1 MSEEKIVCQI
11 CGGEVHAIKKHLE
24 AAHAADG
31 WDLARYK
38 SEYPDAPI
46 ISDRVRKILDEK
58 AEKDIKHTLKVG
70 KKDTRVAFHEAFNLG
85 SAPEAMTPTGAP
97 INITMLGKH
106 DFEEMVPDIDRNYVY
121 NIGLMKIIL
130 MGMSENMP
138 VYLWGHSGTGKTT
151 AFEEVCART
160 NRPMLRVQHTLNTEE
175 SNILG
180 HMVLR
185 GSETMF
191 KPGPLPLAMK
201 HGWTYLADEYDFGVP
216 HVLSVYQPVLE
227 GKPLVIKEAEG
238 EWRVIRPHPNFR
250 FVATG
255 NTNGVGDESG
265 LYQGTQLQNA
275 ANYERFAIVEKVNYM
290 DKEIETLVL
299 QSQANLHKKDADLL
313 VKFGGKI
320 RTAVDASEMSMSISP
335 RALIHAG
342 KIGTMRGD
350 FVKGLELAYINRLST
365 IDREAARQLA
375 QRLFA

>member
-1 MSEEKIVCQI
+1 MSEDKIVCQI
-11 CGGEVHAIKKHLE
+11 CSAEVHAVKKHID
-24 AAHAADG
+24 AVHASEG
-31 WDLARYK
+31 WTLDKYK
-38 SEYPDAPI
+38 TEYPDAPTISEKVREI
-46 ISDRVRKILDEK
+46 IIAKKLKEESERIDFSDD
-58 AEKDIKHTLKVG
+58 
-70 KKDTRVAFHEAFNLG
+70 DTREPFHEIFALG
-85 SAPEAMTPTGAP
+85 AAPEAMTPTGAA
-97 INITMLGKH
+97 ISITVLGKH
-106 DFEEMVPDIDRNYVY
+106 DHADMVPDVDRKYVY
-121 NIGLMKIIL
+121 NIGLTKIIL

-138 VYLWGHSGTGKTT
+138 TYLWGHSGTGKTS
-151 AFEEVCART
+151 AFEQVCARV
-160 NRPMLRVQHTLNTEE
+160 NRPVLRVQHTLNTEE

-185 GSETMF
+185 GNETSF

-201 HGWTYLADEYDFGVP
+201 YGWVYLADEYDFGVP

-238 EWRVIRPHPNFR
+238 EWRVVRPHPNFR

-275 ANYERFAIVEKVNYM
+275 ANYERFAIVEKVEYM
-290 DKEIETLVL
+290 APEIETLIL

-320 RTAVDASEMSMSISP
+320 RSAVDESSMSMPVSP

-350 FVKGLELAYINRLST
+350 FMKGLHLAYINRLST

-375 QRLFA
+375 QRIFA

>member
-1 MSEEKIVCQI
+1 MGEEKIVCQI
-11 CGGEVHAIKKHLE
+11 CSAEVHAIKKHLVT
-24 AAHAADG
+24 AHKDEG
-31 WDLARYK
+31 WSLEKYK
-38 SEYPDAPI
+38 KKYPDAPV
-46 ISDRVRKILDEK
+46 ISDRVKRILDDK
-58 AEKDIKHTLKVG
+58 AAEKIYKARELGD
-70 KKDTRVAFHEAFNLG
+70 KDSRAPFHEVFELG
-85 SAPEAMTPTGAP
+85 TAPEAMTPSGAP
-97 INITMLGKH
+97 INIAILGKH
-106 DFEEMVPDIDRNYVY
+106 DHQDMVPEIDRNYVY
-121 NIGLMKIIL
+121 NIALTKIIL
-130 MGMSENMP
+130 MGLSESMP
-138 VYLWGHSGTGKTT
+138 VYLWGHAGTGKTS
-151 AFEEVCART
+151 AHEQVAARI
-160 NRPMLRVQHTLNTEE
+160 NRPVLRVQHTLNTEE

-185 GSETMF
+185 GNETMF

-201 HGWTYLADEYDFGVP
+201 HGWIYLADEYDFGVP

-238 EWRVIRPHPNFR
+238 EWRVVKPHPNFR

-290 DKEIETLVL
+290 DAKIETLIL

-313 VKFGGKI
+313 VKFGNKI
-320 RTAVDASEMSMSISP
+320 RKLVDASEMSMPVSP

-350 FVKGLELAYINRLST
+350 FIKGLELAYVNRLST
-365 IDREAARQLA
+365 IDREVARQLA
-375 QRLFA
+375 QRIFA

>member
-1 MSEEKIVCQI
+1 MSEDKIVCQI
-11 CGGEVHAIKKHLE
+11 CSAEVHAIKKHIA
-24 AAHAADG
+24 AAHKDDG
-31 WDLARYK
+31 WTLDKYK
-38 SEYPDAPI
+38 KTYPDSPI
-46 ISDRVRKILDEK
+46 ISAKVQSILNDAAAKKIASAVK
-58 AEKDIKHTLKVG
+58 IG
-70 KKDTRVAFHEAFNLG
+70 DTDTQAPFHEVFGLG
-85 SAPEAMTPTGAP
+85 AAPEAMTPSGAP
-97 INITMLGKH
+97 IGITILGKH
-106 DFEEMVPDIDRNYVY
+106 DQMEMVPEVDTKYVY
-121 NIGLMKIIL
+121 NIGLTKIIL
-130 MGMSENMP
+130 MGLSESMP
-138 VYLWGHSGTGKTT
+138 TYLWGHSGTGKTS
-151 AFEEVCART
+151 AFEQVAAKT
-160 NRPMLRVQHTLNTEE
+160 NRPILRVQHTLNTEE

-185 GSETMF
+185 GQETMF

-238 EWRVIRPHPNFR
+238 EWRVIKPHPNFR

-275 ANYERFAIVEKVNYM
+275 ANYERFAIVEKVEYM
-290 DKEIETLVL
+290 RPEIEILVL
-299 QSQANLHKKDADLL
+299 ESQANLHKKDAGLL
-313 VKFGGKI
+313 VKYGNKI
-320 RTAVDASEMSMSISP
+320 RRLVDASEMSMPISP

-350 FVKGLELAYINRLST
+350 FVKGLELSYINRLST

-375 QRLFA
+375 QRIFA

>member
-1 MSEEKIVCQI
+1 MSEKKIICQI
-11 CGGEVHAIKKHLE
+11 CNAETHVIKKHLD
-24 AAHAADG
+24 AAHASDG
-31 WDLARYK
+31 WNLDKYK
-38 SEYPDAPI
+38 VEFPDAPI
-46 ISDRVRKILDEK
+46 ISERVRKILDDAAAKKLEDEIK
-58 AEKDIKHTLKVG
+58 IGEKDVRI
-70 KKDTRVAFHEAFNLG
+70 AFHEAFGLG
-85 SAPEAMTPTGAP
+85 TAPEAMTPSGKP
-97 INITMLGKH
+97 INITLLGKH
-106 DFEEMVPDIDRNYVY
+106 DFQDMVPDIDKNYVY

-151 AFEEVCART
+151 AFEEVCGRT

-180 HMVLR
+180 HTVLR
-185 GSETMF
+185 GGETMF

-275 ANYERFAIVEKVNYM
+275 ANYERFAIVEKVQYM
-290 DKEIETLVL
+290 EPDIETLVL

-313 VKFGGKI
+313 VKYGNKI
-320 RTAVDASEMSMSISP
+320 RTSVDASEMSMPISP

>member
-1 MSEEKIVCQI
+1 MSEKKIICQI
-11 CGGEVHAIKKHLE
+11 CNAETHVIKKHLE
-24 AAHAADG
+24 AVHESDG
-31 WDLARYK
+31 WDLDKYK
-38 SEYPDAPI
+38 AEYPDAPI
-46 ISDRVRKILDEK
+46 ISDRVRLILDE
-58 AEKDIKHTLKVG
+58 AAA
-70 KKDTRVAFHEAFNLG
+70 KKIEDERKIGDNDTRVAFHEAFVLG
-85 SAPEAMTPTGAP
+85 TAPEAMTPLGKP
-97 INITMLGKH
+97 INITVLGKH
-106 DFEEMVPDIDRNYVY
+106 DHQDMVPDIDKNYVY
-121 NIGLMKIIL
+121 NIALMKIIL

-151 AFEEVCART
+151 AFEEVCGRT

-185 GSETMF
+185 GGETMF

-238 EWRVIRPHPNFR
+238 EWRVVRPHPNFR

-290 DKEIETLVL
+290 VPEIETLVL

-313 VKFGGKI
+313 VRFGGKI
-320 RTAVDASEMSMSISP
+320 RAAVDASEMSMPISP

-350 FVKGLELAYINRLST
+350 FVKGLELAYINRLSS
-365 IDREAARQLA
+365 IDMEAARQLA

>member
-11 CGGEVHAIKKHLE
+11 CGADVHAIKKHLGV
-24 AAHAADG
+24 AHKDDG
-31 WDLARYK
+31 WNLEKYK
-38 SEYPDAPI
+38 KKYPDAPV
-46 ISDRVRKILDEK
+46 ISARVQKILDDK
-58 AEKDIKHTLKVG
+58 AAERLYDAREIGDEDSRAPL
-70 KKDTRVAFHEAFNLG
+70 HEVFGLG
-85 SAPEAMTPTGAP
+85 AAPEAMTPSGAP
-97 INITMLGKH
+97 INITILGKH
-106 DFEEMVPDIDRNYVY
+106 DYQDMVPEVDRNYVY
-121 NIGLMKIIL
+121 NIGLTKIIL
-130 MGMSENMP
+130 MGLSESMP
-138 VYLWGHSGTGKTT
+138 IYLWGHSGTGKTS
-151 AFEEVCART
+151 AHEQVAARV
-160 NRPMLRVQHTLNTEE
+160 NRPVLRVQHTLNTEE

-191 KPGPLPLAMK
+191 KPGPLALAMK
-201 HGWTYLADEYDFGVP
+201 HGWIYLADEYDFGVP

-238 EWRVIRPHPNFR
+238 EWRVIKPHPNFR

-290 DKEIETLVL
+290 DAKIETLIL

-313 VKFGGKI
+313 VNFGSKI
-320 RTAVDASEMSMSISP
+320 RTAVDASEMSMPVSP

-375 QRLFA
+375 QRIFA

>member
-1 MSEEKIVCQI
+1 MSEKKIICQI
-11 CGGEVHAIKKHLE
+11 CNAETHVIKKHLD
-24 AAHAADG
+24 AAHASDG
-31 WDLARYK
+31 WNLDKYK
-38 SEYPDAPI
+38 VEFPDAPI
-46 ISDRVRKILDEK
+46 ISERVRKILDDAAAKKLEDEIK
-58 AEKDIKHTLKVG
+58 IGDKDVRI
-70 KKDTRVAFHEAFNLG
+70 AFHEAFGLG
-85 SAPEAMTPTGAP
+85 TAPEAMTPSGKP
-97 INITMLGKH
+97 INITLLGKH
-106 DFEEMVPDIDRNYVY
+106 DFQDMVPDIDKNYVY

-151 AFEEVCART
+151 AFEEVCGRT

-180 HMVLR
+180 HTVLR
-185 GSETMF
+185 GGETMF

-275 ANYERFAIVEKVNYM
+275 ANYERFAIVEKVQYM
-290 DKEIETLVL
+290 EPDIETLVL

-313 VKFGGKI
+313 VKYGNKI
-320 RTAVDASEMSMSISP
+320 RTSVDASEMSMPISP